1 MSEALPEAPA
11 CQNGCRD
18 SNRVYSEPKGAGYR
32 LFVAACFAAIEA
44 RVLNCTVPVWLWG
57 GFWAP
62 EPARITSA
70 PLPSASASGPWLTG
84 I

>member
-44 RVLNCTVPVWLWG
+44 RVLNCTVPVWFWG
-57 GFWAP
+57 GFWGFQNQ
-62 EPARITSA
+62 RGLLLLLS
-70 PLPSASASGPWLTG
+70 PLPLPLVHG
-84 I
+84 